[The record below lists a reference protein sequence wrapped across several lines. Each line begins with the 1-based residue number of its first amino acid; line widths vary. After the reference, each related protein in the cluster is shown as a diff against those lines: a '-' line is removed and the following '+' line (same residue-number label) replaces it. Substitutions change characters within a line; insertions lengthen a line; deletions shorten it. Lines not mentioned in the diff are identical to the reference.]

1 MKNSTATALIHKRD
15 ELQTKLKLQ
24 REKIS
29 QQLGSAAET
38 DEEQFPRSK
47 TMRFL
52 YSTKGLMIAQLIFK
66 QLAGNHPRTL
76 VVVNVL
82 RQLIFKK
89 YLKK

>member
-1 MKNSTATALIHKRD
+1 VKNSTATSLIHKRD
-15 ELQTKLKLQ
+15 ELQKKLKLQ

-66 QLAGNHPRTL
+66 QLAGNHSRAL
-76 VVVNVL
+76 GVVKILGQLLL
-82 RQLIFKK
+82 RKS
-89 YLKK
+89 LKN